1 MHAAKTQLALVLFL
15 TLIDLLTLLS
25 MMLNFIIESARAG
38 PDLFMELAVQF
49 ISSVARLMKKK
60 EHSPYDLVTFLPVTK
75 ENSADIETILREL
88 LWECQWDN
96 AETVISRVYL
106 VNMGAEL
113 ESWNTCKAICE
124 ETDFFELCNTD
135 EIESLVKR

>member
-1 MHAAKTQLALVLFL
+1 MEGFYTVVI
-15 TLIDLLTLLS
+15 LILCV
-25 MMLNFIIESARAG
+25 M
-38 PDLFMELAVQF
+38 LAVQF

-96 AETVISRVYL
+96 AETVISHVYL
-106 VNMGAEL
+106 VNMGAEP
-113 ESWNTCKAICE
+113 ESWNTCKAICK
-124 ETDFFELCNTD
+124 ETDFFELCNTV
-135 EIESLVKR
+135 EIESLVTR